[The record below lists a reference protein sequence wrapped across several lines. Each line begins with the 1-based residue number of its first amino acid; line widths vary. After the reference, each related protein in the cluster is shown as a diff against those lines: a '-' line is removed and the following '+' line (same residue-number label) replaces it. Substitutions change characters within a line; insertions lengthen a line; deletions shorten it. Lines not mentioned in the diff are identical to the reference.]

1 MEEYKEFTDMYLI
14 AALLA
19 YGFQYSKVDRT
30 NRNRQKFRFSILKK
44 YPIHLIN
51 DGIVG
56 SQMLNV
62 EEVEDQYTIRNLM
75 YPPNYPDTLRS
86 VKYAIL
92 SNK

>member
-1 MEEYKEFTDMYLI
+1 MDEKEFTDMYLV

-19 YGFQYSKVDRT
+19 YGFQYSRVDRT
-30 NRNRQKFRFSILKK
+30 NRNRQKFCFPTNKK
-44 YPIHLIN
+44 YPIHLLS

-62 EEVEDQYTIRNLM
+62 EEVEDQYTIRTLL